1 MSWRG
6 GVYGWP
12 HLLAAASCTQLR
24 DPHHRQPP
32 PPSARSHRTLVGR
45 RARHTSHL
53 PRRARRTKVRGSQLR
68 RALTDVPTTHPSGGG
83 GGRASRGCSSPAA
96 FSRWVASPLY
106 AYIQPYTAIACRA
119 IERAAYLRVA
129 ICPAPL
135 SRISFLW
142 FSYPA
147 LSSAGPSSHHRRHP
161 PPPAS
166 GCLSVLSPPPARIS
180 RCLGNHRRFA
190 LTRARDYRPHR
201 PCLRSAAAAGPV
213 VAADGARCLRCVVG
227 G

>member
-1 MSWRG
+1 MATPPGRG
-6 GVYGWP
+6 QLHTAARSASQAAPPPICPLPQDTGGAQGP
-12 HLLAAASCTQLR
+12 AHLTPPAARA
-24 DPHHRQPP
+24 PNEGPRQPTEAGP
-32 PPSARSHRTLVGR
+32 DR
-45 RARHTSHL
+45 RAHHTPL
-53 PRRARRTKVRGSQLR
+53 WW
-68 RALTDVPTTHPSGGG
+68 G

-96 FSRWVASPLY
+96 FSRWVSSPLY

-147 LSSAGPSSHHRRHP
+147 LSSAGPSSHHRRQP

-180 RCLGNHRRFA
+180 RCLGDHRRFA

>member
-1 MSWRG
+1 MVGHTSWPRPAAHTCAIRITG
-6 GVYGWP
+6 SPPP
-12 HLLAAASCTQLR
+12 HLPAPTGHWWGAGPGT
-24 DPHHRQPP
+24 PHTSRG
-32 PPSARSHRTLVGR
+32 ARADERPIEAGPDR
-45 RARHTSHL
+45 RAHHTPL
-53 PRRARRTKVRGSQLR
+53 WW
-68 RALTDVPTTHPSGGG
+68 G

-180 RCLGNHRRFA
+180 RCLGDHRRFA